1 MARTLSSLLALLLLA
16 AAPAV
21 AKSKTAAAVAAANA
35 AKADFHARN
44 APSRPTPEGVGVANR
59 SLKVLVAAVL
69 EDGTLALHDLS
80 GQPLG
85 TLDPLTIPE
94 LLAQDKARF
103 GGRRHLEASDFE
115 AGHRLKLVF
124 RGNTTEILRAKV
136 LKDRNR

>member
-1 MARTLSSLLALLLLA
+1 MCKGILAALALVALLAPPCGA
-16 AAPAV
+16 R
-21 AKSKTAAAVAAANA
+21 SKTAAAVAAANA

-69 EDGTLALHDLS
+69 EDGILALHDLS

-103 GGRRHLEASDFE
+103 GGRRHLEASDLE